1 MSEIIFSTGSGFWS
15 PLVLVAGLA
24 IAIAIVL
31 ILRSFGSNKRK
42 NSGEQGM
49 SFFSGNRHP
58 DDGIG
63 SENLYWGFFKS
74 MEKYYEF
81 MKKMHSGIVNDYV
94 FWLVLLA
101 VVMLAGMA
109 FEGIL

>member
-1 MSEIIFSTGSGFWS
+1 M
-15 PLVLVAGLA
+15 LVAGCA
-24 IAIAIVL
+24 ITIV
-31 ILRSFGSNKRK
+31 IVYIIRSKGSNKHK
-42 NSGEQGM
+42 NSGEQAM

-58 DDGIG
+58 DEGIE

-74 MEKYYEF
+74 LEGYYEF

-101 VVMLAGMA
+101 VVMLAAMA
-109 FEGIL
+109 LGGIL